1 MDKDKI
7 IVIELKHRPK
17 TQLPCFLD
25 SQYLADKAKNQKL
38 IMTDIKHDL
47 TQNAIILPCYF
58 IMTDIKHDL
67 ELKEIG
73 KDKILVPDVF
83 RRGGLHGKK

>member
-47 TQNAIILPCYF
+47 
-58 IMTDIKHDL
+58 
-67 ELKEIG
+67 ELNETG

>member
-7 IVIELKHRPK
+7 IVIELKRRPK

-38 IMTDIKHDL
+38 IMTDIKR
-47 TQNAIILPCYF
+47 
-58 IMTDIKHDL
+58 DL
-67 ELKEIG
+67 ELNEIG

>member
-25 SQYLADKAKNQKL
+25 SQYLADKAKNQKI
-38 IMTDIKHDL
+38 IMTDIKRDL
-47 TQNAIILPCYF
+47 KLN
-58 IMTDIKHDL
+58 
-67 ELKEIG
+67 EIG

-83 RRGGLHGKK
+83 RRGGLYGKK

>member
-7 IVIELKHRPK
+7 IVIELKHRLK

-25 SQYLADKAKNQKL
+25 SQYLADKAKNQK
-38 IMTDIKHDL
+38 I
-47 TQNAIILPCYF
+47 

-67 ELKEIG
+67 ELNETG

>member
-1 MDKDKI
+1 MDKDNI

-25 SQYLADKAKNQKL
+25 SQYLADKAKNQKI
-38 IMTDIKHDL
+38 IMTDIKR
-47 TQNAIILPCYF
+47 
-58 IMTDIKHDL
+58 DL
-67 ELKEIG
+67 ELNEIV

>member
-25 SQYLADKAKNQKL
+25 SQYLADKAKNQKI
-38 IMTDIKHDL
+38 IMADIKRDL
-47 TQNAIILPCYF
+47 LLN
-58 IMTDIKHDL
+58 
-67 ELKEIG
+67 EIG

>member
-25 SQYLADKAKNQKL
+25 SQYLADKAKNQKI
-38 IMTDIKHDL
+38 IMTDIKRD
-47 TQNAIILPCYF
+47 F
-58 IMTDIKHDL
+58 
-67 ELKEIG
+67 ELNEIG
-73 KDKILVPDVF
+73 KDKILIPDVF

>member
-25 SQYLADKAKNQKL
+25 SQYLADKAKNQKI
-38 IMTDIKHDL
+38 IMTDIKR
-47 TQNAIILPCYF
+47 
-58 IMTDIKHDL
+58 DL
-67 ELKEIG
+67 ELNETG

>member
-38 IMTDIKHDL
+38 IMTDIKRDL
-47 TQNAIILPCYF
+47 LLN
-58 IMTDIKHDL
+58 
-67 ELKEIG
+67 EIG

>member
-25 SQYLADKAKNQKL
+25 SQYFVDKVKNKNL
-38 IMTDIKHDL
+38 
-47 TQNAIILPCYF
+47 NF

-67 ELKEIG
+67 ELNETG

>member
-1 MDKDKI
+1 MDRDRDNV

-25 SQYLADKAKNQKL
+25 SQYLAGKGKNRKL
-38 IMTDIKHDL
+38 V
-47 TQNAIILPCYF
+47 
-58 IMTDIKHDL
+58 MTDIKHDL
-67 ELKEIG
+67 ELNEIG

-83 RRGGLHGKK
+83 RKGGLHGKK

>member
-7 IVIELKHRPK
+7 IVIELKRRPK

-38 IMTDIKHDL
+38 IMTDIKR
-47 TQNAIILPCYF
+47 
-58 IMTDIKHDL
+58 DL
-67 ELKEIG
+67 ELNETG

>member
-7 IVIELKHRPK
+7 IVIELKHRSK
-17 TQLPCFLD
+17 TQLPCAFD
-25 SQYLADKAKNQKL
+25 NDDYLVGRAKNKNKKL
-38 IMTDIKHDL
+38 IMTDIKRDL
-47 TQNAIILPCYF
+47 LLN
-58 IMTDIKHDL
+58 
-67 ELKEIG
+67 EIG

>member
-25 SQYLADKAKNQKL
+25 SQYLADKAKNQKI
-38 IMTDIKHDL
+38 IMTDIKR
-47 TQNAIILPCYF
+47 
-58 IMTDIKHDL
+58 DL

>member
-25 SQYLADKAKNQKL
+25 SQYLADKAKNQKI
-38 IMTDIKHDL
+38 IMTDIKR
-47 TQNAIILPCYF
+47 
-58 IMTDIKHDL
+58 DL
-67 ELKEIG
+67 ELNETG

-83 RRGGLHGKK
+83 RRGGLHRKK